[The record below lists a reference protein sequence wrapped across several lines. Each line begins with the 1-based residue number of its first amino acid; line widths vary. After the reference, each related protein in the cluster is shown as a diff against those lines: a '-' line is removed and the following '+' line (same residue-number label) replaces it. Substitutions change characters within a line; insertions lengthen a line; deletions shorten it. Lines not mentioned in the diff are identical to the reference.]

1 MKLDMAHSNTN
12 RAPGNN
18 PWLVLFSVALGL
30 FMVVVDVSILNI
42 ALPTIA
48 GKMHA
53 SLAEVE
59 WTLIAYTLALT
70 GLVPF
75 FGRISDVLGRKRL
88 FITGVLIFASASLL
102 AAFSQS
108 ILWLIGARLV
118 QAFGGALITSNVLAI
133 ITDTFPAGKRGVA
146 MGVQA
151 ILISG
156 GGAIGPTLGGFLV
169 TNFGWEWVFIVN
181 VPIGVI
187 AAILATIILP
197 PLQSNRS
204 LEPIDWLGAGLLL
217 SGAGTLLLG
226 ITKGPSWGWGSLIV
240 IGLVIAGLIILG
252 LFILREQ
259 KTRFPLVD
267 LSLFRIR
274 EFAAGQTA
282 GTFATIAMAT
292 VMLLFPFY
300 WQGIRGYS
308 AQSAG
313 LLMLPFPA
321 TLMFVAPMSGRLSD
335 KIGARGPATVGL
347 GVVMLGL
354 FLLSQVTADMAAWHV
369 LWRLMVF
376 GVGLGMFM
384 APNNNSVMSAAPAAK
399 RGIASGLLGMF
410 RYSGQSLGIAF
421 GGTVFAAFATA
432 GAFALQGLP
441 SPAQMA
447 NVASD
452 PTARA
457 AINAAFINGLHAA
470 ALLAIPLAA
479 IGMLLS
485 LMRGRTSV
493 SSPTV
498 ETTSDTVL
506 TEAEVTNQLTP
517 SRKSEL
523 PK

>member
-1 MKLDMAHSNTN
+1 MAHTDTN
-12 RAPGNN
+12 RALSDN

-30 FMVVVDVSILNI
+30 FMVVIDISILNI

-48 GKMHA
+48 GEMHA

-88 FITGVLIFASASLL
+88 FIIGVLVFATASLL

-108 ILWLIGARLV
+108 ILWLIGARLI

-151 ILISG
+151 ILVSG
-156 GGAIGPTLGGFLV
+156 GAAIGPTLGGFLV
-169 TNFGWEWVFIVN
+169 THFGWEWVFLVN
-181 VPIGVI
+181 VPIGII
-187 AAILATIILP
+187 AAILAILILP
-197 PLQSNRS
+197 PLQSNRTM
-204 LEPIDWLGAGLLL
+204 EPIDWLGAGLLL

-226 ITKGPSWGWGSLIV
+226 ITKGPDWGWESFTV
-240 IGLVIAGLIILG
+240 IGLVIAGLVILS
-252 LFILREQ
+252 LFILRER

-282 GTFATIAMAT
+282 GAFATIAMAT
-292 VMLLFPFY
+292 IMLLFPFY

-308 AQSAG
+308 AQSTG
-313 LLMLPFPA
+313 LLMLPLPA
-321 TLMFVAPMSGRLSD
+321 TLMLVAPISGRLSD
-335 KIGARGPATVGL
+335 KIGARGLTTGGL
-347 GVVMLGL
+347 GVVMLSL
-354 FLLSQVTADMAAWHV
+354 FLLSQVTADMAVWHV

-384 APNNNSVMSAAPAAK
+384 APNNNSVMSAAPAVK
-399 RGIASGLLGMF
+399 RGIASGLMGLF
-410 RYSGQSLGIAF
+410 RYTGQSLGIAF

-432 GAFALQGLP
+432 GAFTLTGLP
-441 SPAQMA
+441 SPEEMA
-447 NVASD
+447 SITSD
-452 PTARA
+452 PAARMAVGTA
-457 AINAAFINGLHAA
+457 FTNGFHAA

-485 LMRGRTSV
+485 LMRGRTRV
-493 SSPTV
+493 PAP
-498 ETTSDTVL
+498 DG
-506 TEAEVTNQLTP
+506 EA
-517 SRKSEL
+517 
-523 PK
+523 

>member
-1 MKLDMAHSNTN
+1 MAHTDTK
-12 RAPGNN
+12 RALSDN

-30 FMVVVDVSILNI
+30 FMVVIDISILNI

-48 GKMHA
+48 GEMHA

-88 FITGVLIFASASLL
+88 FIIGVLIFAAASLL

-151 ILISG
+151 ILVSG
-156 GGAIGPTLGGFLV
+156 GAAIGPTLGGFLV
-169 TNFGWEWVFIVN
+169 THFGWEWVFLVN
-181 VPIGVI
+181 VPIGII
-187 AAILATIILP
+187 AAILAVLILP

-226 ITKGPSWGWGSLIV
+226 ITKAPEWGWESFTV
-240 IGLVIAGLIILG
+240 IGLVIAGMIILS
-252 LFILREQ
+252 LFILREK

-282 GTFATIAMAT
+282 GSFATIAMAT
-292 VMLLFPFY
+292 VMLLLPFY

-313 LLMLPFPA
+313 LLMLPLPA
-321 TLMFVAPMSGRLSD
+321 TLMFAAPISGRLSD
-335 KIGARGPATVGL
+335 KMGARGLATGGL
-347 GVVMLGL
+347 GVVMLSL
-354 FLLSQVTADMAAWHV
+354 FLLSQITADMAVWHV
-369 LWRLMVF
+369 IWRLTIF

-384 APNNNSVMSAAPAAK
+384 APNNNSVMSAAPTAK
-399 RGIASGLLGMF
+399 RGIASGLLGLF
-410 RYSGQSLGIAF
+410 RYTGQSLGIAF

-432 GAFALQGLP
+432 GAFALTGLP
-441 SPAQMA
+441 SPEQMA
-447 NVASD
+447 SVASD
-452 PTARA
+452 PAARMAIDTA
-457 AINAAFINGLHAA
+457 FTNGLHAA
-470 ALLAIPLAA
+470 ALLAIPLAG

-493 SSPTV
+493 SFPIRG
-498 ETTSDTVL
+498 DL
-506 TEAEVTNQLTP
+506 
-517 SRKSEL
+517 K
-523 PK
+523 